1 MKERYPKNTGNRVH
15 FFLARLSHID
25 ETSGTVLF
33 FEGAWVTDCLKE
45 TLVCLEKC
53 RLLSKEKTLV
63 IDFSRLV
70 SLDTS
75 GAYVIQHFC
84 KALEK
89 EGLDPTIKGLR
100 QDHQILFDQI
110 RKRDFL
116 SSVPELKKQ
125 SVALQLLHDL
135 GVKTHKVSRDSIR
148 LLSFVGQVVINL
160 VGLLRSPGLLK
171 RVSVVFHLQKVGL
184 QALPIVGL
192 ISFLIGVVLVYQG
205 AHQLKRF
212 GAEIFTIDLLAVSVL
227 REIGILLT
235 SIVVAGRSGS
245 AFTAQIGTMSL
256 NQEIDALRVMGLN
269 PIQYLVIPRVLALLI
284 ALPLLGFFANVVAL
298 LGGAVMG
305 CALIGVDF
313 QHFFQH
319 LNLAIKPW
327 TFWTGMIKAPIF
339 AFVIAIVGC
348 FEGMR
353 VEGGA
358 ESVGRHTT
366 KSVVKSIFLVII
378 LDAAFSIFYSLIG
391 I

>member
-1 MKERYPKNTGNRVH
+1 M
-15 FFLARLSHID
+15 ARLSYT
-25 ETSGTVLF
+25 EEASGGGILF
-33 FEGAWVTDCLKE
+33 FEGSWITGCLKE
-45 TLVCLEKC
+45 TLACLDEYNSPSAEK
-53 RLLSKEKTLV
+53 KLV
-63 IDFSRLV
+63 IDFSRLK

-75 GAYVIQHFC
+75 GAYVIQRFC
-84 KALEK
+84 KSLDD
-89 EGLDPTIKGLR
+89 EGLVLTIKGVTKA
-100 QDHQILFDQI
+100 HQILFDQI
-110 RKRDFL
+110 RERDFL
-116 SSVPELKKQ
+116 STVPELKKQ
-125 SVALQLLHDL
+125 AFPLQLLHDL
-135 GVKTHKVSRDSIR
+135 GKKSYQASRDSVR
-148 LLSFVGQVVINL
+148 LLSFVGEVVLNL
-160 VGLLRSPGLLK
+160 LSLLRSPGLLK
-171 RVSVVFHLQKVGL
+171 RTSVVFHLQKVGL

-192 ISFLIGVVLVYQG
+192 ISFLIGIVLVYQG
-205 AHQLKRF
+205 ADQLKRF

-256 NQEIDALRVMGLN
+256 NQEIDVLRVMGLN
-269 PIQYLVIPRVLALLI
+269 PVQYLVVPRVMALLI
-284 ALPLLGFFANVVAL
+284 ALPLLGFFANIVAL

-305 CALIGVDF
+305 CTLIGVGFKD
-313 QHFFQH
+313 FFQH

-378 LDAAFSIFYSLIG
+378 LDAAFSIFYSMIG